1 MTMNHHPNHPIR
13 SMRCKLAMIVLK
25 IPKAV
30 EIIVPSLEITIVVVT
45 FYHFRIRHRPVWSIA
60 VIVVVWFHRPPHP
73 NVHPPR
79 LCKYRMMWSGPLSCP
94 CPTTMMMT
102 MTTTKTLFVS
112 KKSHGLMSKPH
123 FFYTCMACYLCIHS
137 IDNKWIDDYI
147 HAYLDKILFN
157 KIKLRLCRNLN
168 RL

>member
-1 MTMNHHPNHPIR
+1 MKIFPLDLPYMMLVGSYKRHSPARRIYWKRTVSTMSSVSPTMKASCQKNMPYRIPLRVSMTFQSRPIGRIQNRIISHPCHARTMTMNHHPNHPIR

-79 LCKYRMMWSGPLSCP
+79 LCKYRMM
-94 CPTTMMMT
+94 
-102 MTTTKTLFVS
+102 
-112 KKSHGLMSKPH
+112 
-123 FFYTCMACYLCIHS
+123 
-137 IDNKWIDDYI
+137 
-147 HAYLDKILFN
+147 
-157 KIKLRLCRNLN
+157 
-168 RL
+168 